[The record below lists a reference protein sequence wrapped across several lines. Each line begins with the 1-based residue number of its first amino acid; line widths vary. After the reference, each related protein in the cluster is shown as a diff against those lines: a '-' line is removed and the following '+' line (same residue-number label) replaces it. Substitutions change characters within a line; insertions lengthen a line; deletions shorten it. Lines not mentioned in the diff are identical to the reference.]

1 MGLPQALGAADE
13 LETALSSSYATPG
26 PTFIEAIPAK
36 GLR

>member
-1 MGLPQALGAADE
+1 MGLPQVLGAADE

-26 PTFIEAIPAK
+26 PTFIEANLAE